1 MAKDQMVKVDCVG
14 KTCFLKDSQA
24 TDTTGHKMSVLPE
37 SEGIPL
43 WAQGP
48 LDALDLQFNP

>member
-1 MAKDQMVKVDCVG
+1 MVKVDRAG
-14 KTCFLKDSQA
+14 KSCFLNDSQA
-24 TDTTGHKMSVLPE
+24 TDSTGHETSALPE
-37 SEGIPL
+37 PEGIPL

>member
-37 SEGIPL
+37 SDGIPL